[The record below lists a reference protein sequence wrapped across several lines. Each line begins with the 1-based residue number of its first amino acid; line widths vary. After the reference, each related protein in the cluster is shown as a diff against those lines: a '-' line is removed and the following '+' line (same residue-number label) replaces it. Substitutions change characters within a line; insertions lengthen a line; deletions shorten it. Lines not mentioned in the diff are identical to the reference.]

1 MPGLRRQG
9 LIIGALAAGMTMF
22 ALPGTAT
29 AQVMDDH
36 IYSMF
41 LVDQLEVRPVD
52 GQQPIGWQA
61 SGWIGGDFTRFWI
74 KSEGEIATEGRGGRA
89 EAQALYSRLIAPFWE
104 FQVGVRVD
112 ARRGASSDRARVQA
126 VVGLEGLA
134 PYWFEIEPALF
145 VSTTGDISA
154 RVEASHDMFLTQ
166 RLLLQPRIDFNVAVQ
181 EVPEYGVGS
190 GVNNLGLG
198 LRLRYEIRREVAPYI
213 GVRWEQRF
221 AGTADLARAA
231 GEDASSLGIVAGLR
245 FWF

>member
-1 MPGLRRQG
+1 MPRTRRQG
-9 LIIGALAAGMTMF
+9 LLIAALAASVVMS
-22 ALPGTAT
+22 ALPDRAA
-29 AQVMDDH
+29 AQVMDNH

-61 SGWIGGDFTRFWI
+61 AGWIGGDFTRFWI
-74 KSEGEIATEGRGGRA
+74 KSEGEIATEGRSGRA

-104 FQVGVRVD
+104 FQVGARVD
-112 ARRGASSDRARVQA
+112 ARRGASSDRARLQA

-134 PYWFEIEPALF
+134 PYWFDIEPALF

-154 RVEASHDMFLTQ
+154 RIEATHDLYITQ
-166 RLLLQPRIDFNVAVQ
+166 RLLLQPRLDFNVAVQ
-181 EVPEYGVGS
+181 AVPEYGVGS
-190 GVNNLGLG
+190 GVNDLGLG

-231 GEDASSLGIVAGLR
+231 GEGASSLGLLAGLR